1 MCIRDRFIDGIAPRA
16 WEPDENATATINYT
30 SGTTARPKGVQ
41 LTHRNL
47 WTNAMTFALH
57 AGVTDRDVYLHTLPM
72 FHANGWG
79 MPFAM
84 AGMGVPQAVSYTHL
98 DVYNRQP
105 AELPCRPWRTASPS
119 RWRGTSAAC
128 AGRRPGR

>member
-1 MCIRDRFIDGIAPRA
+1 MLVPVNFRLSAREVGYIVEHSGARVLYVDPELEHDLADVECEHKFLIGQDEDLFIDGIAPRA

-57 AGVTDRDVYLHTLPM
+57 AGVTSRTT
-72 FHANGWG
+72 
-79 MPFAM
+79 M
-84 AGMGVPQAVSYTHL
+84 A
-98 DVYNRQP
+98 
-105 AELPCRPWRTASPS
+105 RPIRT
-119 RWRGTSAAC
+119 T
-128 AGRRPGR
+128 